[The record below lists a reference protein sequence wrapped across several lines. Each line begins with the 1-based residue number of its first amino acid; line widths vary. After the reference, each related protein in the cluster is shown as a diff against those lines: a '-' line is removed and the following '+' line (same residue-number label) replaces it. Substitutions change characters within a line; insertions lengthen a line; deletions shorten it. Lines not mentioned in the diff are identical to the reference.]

1 MTEWDAAEYAQR
13 SGLQE
18 AMADEV
24 LSLLDLEGQERILD
38 IGCGDGRIT
47 AAIAARL
54 PEGMVVGVDSSH
66 AMISFASSR
75 FGQSIRPNVRFE
87 IADARNLPFR
97 NEFDLVVSFNALH
110 WLPEQD
116 APLRSIRLA
125 MKSDGAAQLRLV
137 PTGERKSLENVIE
150 ETRLSPRWAQYFR
163 EFRDPYLHLTPEQ
176 YATVAERNGLRVRE
190 IHTEAKT
197 WDFSSGCLS
206 RAGSQRTG
214 AKPRKIV
221 ERATTG

>member
-1 MTEWDAAEYAQR
+1 MTEWDAAEYVQR

-47 AAIAARL
+47 AAIAARV
-54 PEGMVVGVDSSH
+54 PESMVVGVDSSH

-97 NEFDLVVSFNALH
+97 DEFDLVVSFNALH
-110 WLPEQD
+110 WLREQD

-125 MKSDGAAQLRLV
+125 M
-137 PTGERKSLENVIE
+137 
-150 ETRLSPRWAQYFR
+150 SPMVR
-163 EFRDPYLHLTPEQ
+163 HN
-176 YATVAERNGLRVRE
+176 YAWSRPASAR
-190 IHTEAKT
+190 ASKT
-197 WDFSSGCLS
+197 
-206 RAGSQRTG
+206 
-214 AKPRKIV
+214 
-221 ERATTG
+221 